1 MQRVVEFRTFEEMV
15 SVLAVNNPHALILE
29 WWRRLEGA
37 IDEYCSI
44 RRSGRK
50 SWMSVLA
57 DDLHVGQEVV
67 DQITALRRLRNETA
81 HRKTR
86 PISADEAAQYAQKA
100 QDLIWLLAEAQ
111 SNHSR

>member
-1 MQRVVEFRTFEEMV
+1 MQGLVEFRTFEEMV

-29 WWRRLEGA
+29 WWRRLDRA

-44 RRSGRK
+44 RKLRRK

-57 DDLHVGQEVV
+57 DDPHVEQEVV
-67 DQITALRRLRNETA
+67 DQINALRLLRNAIA
-81 HRKTR
+81 HKKTKH
-86 PISADEAAQYAQKA
+86 ISPDEAAKYAQKA

-111 SNHSR
+111 SNPSR